1 RSRDPWRD
9 KIVEVQGYLEEERD
23 LTRYQPPEVPVVDN
37 SDNTRVVLLTTT
49 ELYLRHRNIERQQR
63 RDGAVGRV
71 SADALRGANFR
82 ISKRYRC
89 LADPQGQVQGR
100 MGFKYEADDLVE
112 GTRKTTMGWQ
122 ICVQVAINMTAG
134 RHSGK

>member
-1 RSRDPWRD
+1 M
-9 KIVEVQGYLEEERD
+9 
-23 LTRYQPPEVPVVDN
+23 
-37 SDNTRVVLLTTT
+37 LLTTT

-112 GTRKTTMGWQ
+112 GTRVSMHARNTRCAVVAKFTAFNAHTYLLVITAFHWTFDSG
-122 ICVQVAINMTAG
+122 QVEM
-134 RHSGK
+134 SCFPP